1 MSDLGDAIRQ
11 FLGRFGRPDIG
22 ALVIDRD
29 DRVDDRLT
37 DLERE
42 QREIDARLL
51 RLEQQ
56 SRRD

>member
-1 MSDLGDAIRQ
+1 MSDLGDVLRS
-11 FLGRFGRPDIG
+11 FFGRFGRPDIG
-22 ALVIDRD
+22 ALVTDRD

-42 QREIDARLL
+42 QREIDARLR